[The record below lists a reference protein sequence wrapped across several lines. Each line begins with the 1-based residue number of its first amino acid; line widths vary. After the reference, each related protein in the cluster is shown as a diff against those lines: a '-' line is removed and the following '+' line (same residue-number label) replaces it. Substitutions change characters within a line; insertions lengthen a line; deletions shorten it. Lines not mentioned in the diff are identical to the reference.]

1 MAFFTK
7 RAKGEIDPLALA
19 QKNLEF
25 LRDSCPA
32 VFEAL
37 CGAVDAE
44 GGWIVKPMTIGL
56 YTENGLLMFRITSKF
71 SDESFFG
78 TVKNPSQLFDS
89 IEFALATGEFK
100 ATVNKYSQS
109 DLPH

>member
-1 MAFFTK
+1 MAFFSA

-32 VFEAL
+32 IFEAL
-37 CGAVDAE
+37 CGSIDAD
-44 GGWIVKPMTIGL
+44 GKWIVKPMTLSI
-56 YTENGLLMFRITSKF
+56 YTENGLLMFRISSSF
-71 SDESFFG
+71 SDECFFG
-78 TVKNPSQLFDS
+78 TVREPSQLFDS
-89 IEFALATGEFK
+89 IEVALARGEFK
-100 ATVNKYSQS
+100 ATVNKYSKT